1 MSAVAAPGPEVG
13 EGGQWR
19 RGRTGLWK
27 LSFAGVRG
35 ETMNVKVSDFH
46 SQMEQVCS
54 EKVLWHSIVPAHLIV
69 HSAYH
74 HLEFSYLFPG
84 L

>member
-1 MSAVAAPGPEVG
+1 MSAVAARGPEVR
-13 EGGQWR
+13 EGVQRR
-19 RGRTGLWK
+19 RGRTGPWK
-27 LSFAGVRG
+27 LSFAGARG
-35 ETMNVKVSDFH
+35 ETMNVKMSDFY

-54 EKVLWHSIVPAHLIV
+54 EKVLWHSIVPAHLVV

-74 HLEFSYLFPG
+74 HLEFYLFAG